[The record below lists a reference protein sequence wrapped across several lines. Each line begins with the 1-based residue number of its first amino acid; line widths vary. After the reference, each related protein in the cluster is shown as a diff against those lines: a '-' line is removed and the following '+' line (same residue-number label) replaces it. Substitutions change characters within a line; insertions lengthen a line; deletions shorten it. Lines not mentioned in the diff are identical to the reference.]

1 MEHRKALAA
10 LLVVALGAAC
20 TSVISALDRP
30 FREPGEHLKAF
41 PDKVWKQYDCEKQ
54 PLPFFKIE
62 LLDLSPR
69 RLKPGELFKQRLI
82 YALCTAASTG
92 VVTGNL
98 ETRIMHRG
106 SAVVHEKDPAY
117 DLKPGRWVVD
127 SFVRLP
133 EEAEVGI
140 YAFEL
145 EFKSP
150 EVSFDRTM
158 TFAVE
163 AAKD

>member
-1 MEHRKALAA
+1 MEHPKAVAA
-10 LLVVALGAAC
+10 LLAVVLVAGC
-20 TSVISALDRP
+20 TNVMSLLDRP
-30 FREPGEHLKAF
+30 FRKPGEHLKAF
-41 PDKVWKQYDCEKQ
+41 PDKVWKQYGCEKQ

-69 RLKPGELFKQRLI
+69 RLKPGEQFKQRFI

-92 VVTGNL
+92 VVTGRL

-106 SAVVHEKDPAY
+106 IPVVHEKDPNY
-117 DLKPGRWVVD
+117 DLKPGRWVID

-133 EEAEVGI
+133 EDAEVGI

-145 EFKSP
+145 EFRSDLV
-150 EVSFDRTM
+150 EFDRTM

-163 AAKD
+163 EGGS

>member
-1 MEHRKALAA
+1 MEYPKAVAA
-10 LLVVALGAAC
+10 LLALGLAGC
-20 TSVISALDRP
+20 VNVMSVLDRP

-41 PDKVWKQYDCEKQ
+41 PDKVWKQYECDKQ

-69 RLKPGELFKQRLI
+69 RLKPGEQFKQRMI
-82 YALCTAASTG
+82 YALCTSASTG
-92 VVTGNL
+92 VVTGQL

-106 SAVVHEKDPAY
+106 RAVVHEKDAHY

-133 EEAEVGI
+133 EEAQVGI

-145 EFKSP
+145 EFNSS
-150 EVSFDRTM
+150 EVDFDKTM

-163 AAKD
+163 AADGG

>member
-10 LLVVALGAAC
+10 LLAIALGAAC
-20 TSVISALDRP
+20 TSVVSVLDRP
-30 FREPGEHLKAF
+30 FREPGEHLTAF
-41 PDKVWKQYDCEKQ
+41 PDKVWKQYECEKQ

-92 VVTGNL
+92 VVTGNM

-106 SAVVHEKDPAY
+106 SAVVHEKDAAY
-117 DLKPGRWVVD
+117 DLKPGRWVID

-133 EEAEVGI
+133 EGAEVGI

-145 EFKSP
+145 EFASSD
-150 EVSFDRTM
+150 VNFDRTM

-163 AAKD
+163 ADSE

>member
-1 MEHRKALAA
+1 
-10 LLVVALGAAC
+10 
-20 TSVISALDRP
+20 
-30 FREPGEHLKAF
+30 
-41 PDKVWKQYDCEKQ
+41 
-54 PLPFFKIE
+54 
-62 LLDLSPR
+62 
-69 RLKPGELFKQRLI
+69 
-82 YALCTAASTG
+82 
-92 VVTGNL
+92 
-98 ETRIMHRG
+98 MHRG

-150 EVSFDRTM
+150 DVNFDRTM

-163 AAKD
+163 SAKE

>member
-1 MEHRKALAA
+1 MEHRQALAVLMA
-10 LLVVALGAAC
+10 AVLGTGC
-20 TSVISALDRP
+20 MSVMSVIDRP

-41 PDKVWKQYDCEKQ
+41 PEKVWKQYECDKQ

-62 LLDLSPR
+62 QLDLSPR
-69 RLKPGELFKQRLI
+69 RVKPGEQFKQRLV

-92 VVTGNL
+92 VVTGRF
-98 ETRIMHRG
+98 ETRIMYRG
-106 SAVVHEKDPAY
+106 HAVVHEGDSQY
-117 DLKPGRWVVD
+117 DLKPGRWVID

-145 EFKSP
+145 EFKSDLI
-150 EVSFDRTM
+150 EFEKSM

-163 AAKD
+163 AARK

>member
-1 MEHRKALAA
+1 MEAVRLREAA
-10 LLVVALGAAC
+10 AA
-20 TSVISALDRP
+20 VLQDRTA
-30 FREPGEHLKAF
+30 G
-41 PDKVWKQYDCEKQ
+41 
-54 PLPFFKIE
+54 
-62 LLDLSPR
+62 LSPR

-92 VVTGNL
+92 VVTGKL

-106 SAVVHEKDPAY
+106 NAVVHEKDVAY

-133 EEAEVGI
+133 EGADVGI

-145 EFKSP
+145 EFDSP
-150 EVSFDRTM
+150 DVKFDRTM

-163 AAKD
+163 TDKE